1 MIENILLEEL
11 PNIYRYFKNAAD
23 NAATGKQADKMK
35 LYALVTDMALS
46 VLTETKD
53 VLTFLEAELET
64 SNEYANKQTLNKIR
78 NILLAQ
84 LEW

>member
-35 LYALVTDMALS
+35 LYWRTR
-46 VLTETKD
+46 
-53 VLTFLEAELET
+53 
-64 SNEYANKQTLNKIR
+64 Q
-78 NILLAQ
+78 NIAGRK
-84 LEW
+84 WWKKR